1 MQKLLRGF
9 RRAYEII
16 KECERQDSVRG
27 YITSIPGKDDPATQ
41 VYDEFM
47 PFKSTGLPTNTTILE
62 YDNVHLPLPPSRLP
76 PLATP
81 SPTLLTIPK
90 TPSDI
95 SSTSP

>member
-62 YDNVHLPLPPSRLP
+62 YDNVHLPLPPNPLP
-76 PLATP
+76 PS
-81 SPTLLTIPK
+81 SPCHSFPHSSYHSKDTI
-90 TPSDI
+90 
-95 SSTSP
+95 